1 MQLEDEFEAVDSV
14 DSVQRAVPT
23 TDEAVTEKISPIL
36 QDCLMDS
43 KLHLTGFEEAE
54 TLAVA
59 LSELADTSVMVYI
72 STRNAN

>member
-14 DSVQRAVPT
+14 DSVQRAVPA
-23 TDEAVTEKISPIL
+23 TDEAVTEEISPIL

-54 TLAVA
+54 TLTVA
-59 LSELADTSVMVYI
+59 LSEVADTSDRVYF
-72 STRNAN
+72 STRTAN